1 MEILI
6 LVLVGAV
13 LGLLVDTFTPGR
25 IPFGYLLGILLGIAG
40 AVIGVNVVAPPLDL
54 VVGGVDIADAALGAV
69 VLTLVVDL
77 IIGLATRRPR
87 R

>member
-1 MEILI
+1 MEIVI

-40 AVIGVNVVAPPLDL
+40 AVIGVYVVAPPLNL
-54 VVGGVDIADAALGAV
+54 VLGGVDVFDAGLGAL

-77 IIGLATRRPR
+77 IIGFAARRPR
-87 R
+87 S